1 MALTDHDQRQL
12 AAQGIS
18 GREAERQ
25 LALLAHPPGFA
36 RLDRP
41 CTPGDGI
48 VQLSGERQAA
58 LESHAARAAAAGRL
72 SVFVPASGAATRMF
86 KELLAYRARPGD
98 LPLVELD
105 AALAQGSPDA
115 RAVRALLEGFDRFA
129 FGPEWSA
136 ALRAAGHDPGALR
149 SSGPLRALLDTLL
162 GEPGLGYAERPKG
175 LLAFHR
181 DGARARTAFE
191 EHLREAA
198 LLARAADGACRA
210 HFTVSPE
217 HRAGFEAVLADVR
230 ARLEGPLDVRWE
242 VAFSEQK
249 PSTDTV
255 AADPAGGPFRDANG
269 RLVLRPAGHGALLA
283 NLAECGGD
291 LVLVKNIDNVTV
303 DARRASALAWSRVLT
318 GFVLELEAESRAWL
332 ARLDAEGDAA
342 AGGALAFAARAFGTA
357 AEPGG
362 AAAARAALERPIRV
376 AGMVR
381 NTGEPGGGPFWVRG
395 EGGTT
400 PQIVESAQVDPGD
413 AAQQQ
418 LAKRATHFNPVFL
431 VCSLRDRHGRPWNLE
446 TFVDPEAVIVTRK
459 SAGGRELLALERPG
473 LWNGAMAR
481 WNTVFVDV
489 PLEVFN
495 PVKTVLDLLRPE
507 HQG

>member
-1 MALTDHDQRQL
+1 MALTDDDQRQL

-18 GREAERQ
+18 AREAERQ

-48 VQLSGERQAA
+48 VQLPAGRQAE
-58 LESHAARAAAAGRL
+58 LESLAAQAAAAGRL
-72 SVFVPASGAATRMF
+72 SAFVPASGAATRMF
-86 KELLAYRARPGD
+86 KELLAYRARPGV
-98 LPLVELD
+98 LPLAELD

-115 RAVRALLEGFDRFA
+115 RAVRALLDGFDRFA
-129 FGPEWSA
+129 FARPGPPRCATRDDPDA
-136 ALRAAGHDPGALR
+136 ALAR
-149 SSGPLRALLDTLL
+149 SLRAMLDTLL

-191 EHLREAA
+191 EHLRESA
-198 LLARAADGACRA
+198 LLARAEDGACRA

-230 ARLEGPLDVRWE
+230 TRLEGPLGVRWE

-255 AADPAGGPFRDANG
+255 AADPAGGPFRDAHG

-291 LVLVKNIDNVTV
+291 LVLLKNIDNVTV
-303 DARRASALAWSRVLT
+303 DARRASALAWSRVLM
-318 GFVLELEAESRAWL
+318 GLVLELEAESQAWL

-342 AGGALAFAARAFGTA
+342 ADGALAFAARAFGVPAGA
-357 AEPGG
+357 AG

-395 EGGTT
+395 GEGGVT

-418 LAKRATHFNPVFL
+418 VAKRATHFNPVFL
-431 VCSLRDRHGRPWNLE
+431 VCALRDRHGRAWDLE
-446 TFVDPEAVIVTRK
+446 RFVDPDAVIVTRK

-481 WNTVFVDV
+481 WNTVFVEV
-489 PLEVFN
+489 PLDVFN